1 MTSISSIFVTER
13 PPPLRDHAP
22 FRMAVASMSDP
33 IARIREGDRE
43 AAASFVNANAS
54 LIRRRYRQKL
64 SRRAR
69 RLCDSQDL
77 LATILRRFDRLVCE
91 KSVTA
96 TNMEEL
102 WSLIFTI
109 GDNAMID
116 KARIVQKLH
125 RVEGPDSLLAY
136 ELRCRL
142 ARADRTAM
150 KAGQEQGLETEVDDL
165 LRSIPDAINRQILT
179 MWLMGHSHDFIA
191 DDLGVPAVAV
201 RQRWHRL
208 REQLRGDLDKGHT

>member
-1 MTSISSIFVTER
+1 
-13 PPPLRDHAP
+13 
-22 FRMAVASMSDP
+22 MSDP
-33 IARIREGDRE
+33 ISRIREGDRD
-43 AAASFVNANAS
+43 AAASFVTANSA

-77 LATILRRFDRLVCE
+77 LATILRRFDRLVHE
-91 KSVTA
+91 KGVRASS
-96 TNMEEL
+96 MEEL

-116 KARIVQKLH
+116 KARIVEKLH

-142 ARADRTAM
+142 ARAERIATRL
-150 KAGQEQGLETEVDDL
+150 GQEQGLETELDEL
-165 LRSIPDAINRQILT
+165 LRSIPDSTNRQILT

-191 DDLGVPAVAV
+191 DDLGVPSVTV

-208 REQLRGDLDKGHT
+208 REQLRGDLGKGTS

>member
-1 MTSISSIFVTER
+1 
-13 PPPLRDHAP
+13 
-22 FRMAVASMSDP
+22 MSDP
-33 IARIREGDRE
+33 IARIRDGDRE
-43 AAASFVNANAS
+43 AAASFVAANAG

-77 LATILRRFDRLVCE
+77 LATILRRFDRLVRE
-91 KSVTA
+91 RNVRASST
-96 TNMEEL
+96 EEL

-116 KARIVQKLH
+116 KARIVKRLH

-136 ELRCRL
+136 ELRCKL
-142 ARADRTAM
+142 ARAERTAHR
-150 KAGQEQGLETEVDDL
+150 AGEQHGLEIALDGL
-165 LRSIPDAINRQILT
+165 LHSIPDSTNRQILA

-191 DDLGVPAVAV
+191 DDLGVTAVAV

-208 REQLRGDLDKGHT
+208 RDQLRSGFGRGDS